1 MKKAAAIAAI
11 IAILLSLSACKVHKE
26 LSDDELR
33 ESLSNAESQRIA
45 ESQSVEVAYSEGVE
59 ENIDEVGKTVKNKK
73 LVVKSSTSYGT
84 ECQAF
89 IMDKKG
95 NLDYCMVYRFFDSM
109 SSYKTYLGYPDSDDE
124 KQVKHDDKA
133 RMIVYKVKMQRE
145 ADFATLYD
153 EYSGETAKSYG
164 YTVIE

>member
-1 MKKAAAIAAI
+1 
-11 IAILLSLSACKVHKE
+11 
-26 LSDDELR
+26 
-33 ESLSNAESQRIA
+33 
-45 ESQSVEVAYSEGVE
+45 
-59 ENIDEVGKTVKNKK
+59 
-73 LVVKSSTSYGT
+73 
-84 ECQAF
+84 
-89 IMDKKG
+89 MDKKG
-95 NLDYCMVYRFFDSM
+95 NLDYCMVYRFFDSI

-153 EYSGETAKSYG
+153 EYSSDTAKGYG